1 MKKPTGI
8 KHDKA
13 FADKWFARVNADLKA
28 KEGITYKNVFL
39 DDVEKMKKKSKIKKI
54 LNKKSDKT
62 PVNVS
67 SMQGDDKP
75 NIDRSNEIVFG
86 DQVGMPEEKKK
97 KKSKTI
103 KGMDLL
109 KKRISFADFR
119 KQSQEL
125 NY

>member
-1 MKKPTGI
+1 MKMPKPTG
-8 KHDKA
+8 KKRDKT
-13 FADKWFARVNADLKA
+13 FADKWFAHLYGDSKA
-28 KEGITYKNVFL
+28 KEGVRYRNVFL
-39 DDVEKMKKKSKIKKI
+39 EKMKKKSKIKKI

>member
-1 MKKPTGI
+1 MKKTTT
-8 KHDKA
+8 
-13 FADKWFARVNADLKA
+13 KA
-28 KEGITYKNVFL
+28 KRQRSKKG
-39 DDVEKMKKKSKIKKI
+39 DDKP
-54 LNKKSDKT
+54 L
-62 PVNVS
+62 NVS
-67 SMQGDDKP
+67 TMQGDDKP
-75 NIDRSNEIVFG
+75 TNSDTSNVIVVG